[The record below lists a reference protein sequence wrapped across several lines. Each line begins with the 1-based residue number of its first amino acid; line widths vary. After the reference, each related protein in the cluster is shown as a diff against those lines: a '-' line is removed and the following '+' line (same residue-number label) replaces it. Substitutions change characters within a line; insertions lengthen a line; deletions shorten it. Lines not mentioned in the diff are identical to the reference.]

1 MATGWVVLIAVIALL
16 VGAAG
21 LFLTQIYA
29 RLFQKSSVE
38 DMLRMMMASMGQN
51 KSEKG

>member
-21 LFLTQIYA
+21 AFFQIYA
-29 RLFQKSSVE
+29 RYAKI
-38 DMLRMMMASMGQN
+38 LR
-51 KSEKG
+51 

>member
-21 LFLTQIYA
+21 AFPCTQIYA
-29 RLFQKSSVE
+29 RLFQKILPL
-38 DMLRMMMASMGQN
+38 MRICYA
-51 KSEKG
+51 

>member
-21 LFLTQIYA
+21 AFSLHANICKIISKNPPLMRICYA
-29 RLFQKSSVE
+29 
-38 DMLRMMMASMGQN
+38 
-51 KSEKG
+51 

>member
-21 LFLTQIYA
+21 GLFPCTQIYA
-29 RLFQKSSVE
+29 RLFQKKSS
-38 DMLRMMMASMGQN
+38 R
-51 KSEKG
+51 

>member
-21 LFLTQIYA
+21 EDHPCPVRPAF
-29 RLFQKSSVE
+29 RLQ
-38 DMLRMMMASMGQN
+38 
-51 KSEKG
+51 